1 MVMLRSLLFT
11 ICFYFGSVVLA
22 IMLLPLLVSRQ
33 SACLG
38 GRIWGQF
45 CVLCCAMI
53 GLRHEIEGD
62 MATSGQV
69 VYAVKHQSAWETLVL
84 YDVLSAPLVV
94 LKKELLAIPI
104 VGQFMARAGVVAIN
118 RAQGMAALRQMK
130 LEAEI
135 ASKTGRSLLI
145 FPQGTRVA
153 AKTKAPYHSGV
164 FLMYQSTGL
173 AVVPVAL
180 NSGMFWGRAAWRK
193 FPGTITVRFLPKIP
207 PNLGKAEFM
216 EQLEQAIETNTESLE
231 NRAEQA
237 ALKR

>member
-1 MVMLRSLLFT
+1 MVMLRSLIFT
-11 ICFYFGSVVLA
+11 LCFYVGSVVLA
-22 IMLLPLLVSRQ
+22 ILLLPLLASRQ
-33 SACLG
+33 SASLA
-38 GRIWGQF
+38 GRIWGRF
-45 CVLCCAMI
+45 CILCCAVI

-62 MATSGQV
+62 MASSEQV
-69 VYAVKHQSAWETLVL
+69 IYAVKHQSAWETLVL
-84 YDVLSAPLVV
+84 YDALRAPLVV

-130 LEAEI
+130 QEAEL
-135 ASKTGRSLLI
+135 ARNTGRSLLI

-153 AKTKAPYHSGV
+153 AKTKAPYHSGI
-164 FLMYQSTGL
+164 FLIYQSTGL

-193 FPGTITVRFLPKIP
+193 FPGTITVRFLPQIP

-216 EQLEQAIETNTESLE
+216 EQLEQTIETHTAQLE
-231 NRAEQA
+231 NKAETA
-237 ALKR
+237 RT